1 MIKPAGRLFW
11 KCFLLIAIV
20 QICSDQAVHQ
30 WMTHRYSTESTTAD
44 DSRTPRAASNPDDAR
59 PPHAPPPRP
68 FVIPEIIDLV
78 ASLGCAALL
87 AWLLSKPISNLRSA
101 LSDAAGGNLDI
112 RVADRMGFGND
123 ELKDLG
129 AEFDRMMSRL
139 QTLINAQRRLL
150 HDVSHEI
157 RSPMARIQAA
167 VGLAHRQ
174 PDQALA
180 LMERIERECVRV
192 DRLVGEM
199 LALSRLQAGVDSRLT
214 EEFDVHELLADIVD
228 DAQFEASAKER
239 SISVRSEVHATLRGN
254 VDLLRRAVENVLR
267 NAIKYSKRG
276 SVINL
281 ETAAGTGGRSVVI
294 SVQDAGTGVPEAD
307 LENIFEPFFRS
318 AIHARKEGSG
328 LGLQIAKRVVQS
340 HGGTIMAQN
349 VATGGLRVNIE
360 LPLLN

>member
-1 MIKPAGRLFW
+1 MIKPVGRLFW

-20 QICSDQAVHQ
+20 QISSDQAVHQ
-30 WMTHRYSTESTTAD
+30 WLTHHYPSD
-44 DSRTPRAASNPDDAR
+44 AAANEASQ
-59 PPHAPPPRP
+59 PPPPKP
-68 FVIPEIIDLV
+68 FIIPEMIDVV

-129 AEFDRMMSRL
+129 AEFDNMISRL
-139 QTLINAQRRLL
+139 QTVITAQRQLL
-150 HDVSHEI
+150 YDVSHEI

-174 PDQALA
+174 PGQALA
-180 LMERIERECVRV
+180 LMGRIERECVRV
-192 DRLVGEM
+192 DRLVDEM
-199 LALSRLQAGVDSRLT
+199 LALSRLQAGVDNRLS

-239 SISVRSEVHATLRGN
+239 SISVRSEVHGTIRGN
-254 VDLLRRAVENVLR
+254 VYLLRRAVENVLR
-267 NAIKYSKRG
+267 NAIKYSKSG
-276 SVINL
+276 SVISL
-281 ETAAGTGGRSVVI
+281 ETAAGSEGRSVVI
-294 SVQDAGTGVPEAD
+294 SVQDAGTGVPESD

-318 AIHARKEGSG
+318 QIHARMEGSG

-340 HGGTIMAQN
+340 HGGTIRARN
-349 VATGGLRVNIE
+349 VPTGGLRVNIE
-360 LPLLN
+360 LPVLS

>member
-1 MIKPAGRLFW
+1 
-11 KCFLLIAIV
+11 LIAIV
-20 QICSDQAVHQ
+20 QICSDQAVHL
-30 WMTHRYSTESTTAD
+30 WITHHYRN
-44 DSRTPRAASNPDDAR
+44 DSEFNDASDTQKAGQPNHPSFN
-59 PPHAPPPRP
+59 PPPRP
-68 FVIPEIIDLV
+68 MVIPEMVDVV

-87 AWLLSKPISNLRSA
+87 AWLLSKPIRNLHSA

-112 RVADRMGFGND
+112 RVAERMGFGDD

-139 QTLINAQRRLL
+139 QALITAQRQLL

-174 PDQALA
+174 PDQALP
-180 LMERIERECVRV
+180 LIERIERECVRV
-192 DRLVGEM
+192 DRLVDEM
-199 LALSRLQAGVDSRLT
+199 LALSRLQAGVDNRLS
-214 EEFDVHELLADIVD
+214 EEFDVHELLADIID

-239 SISVRSEVHATLRGN
+239 SINVKSEVHGTIRGN
-254 VDLLRRAVENVLR
+254 VYLLRRAVENVLR
-267 NAIKYSKRG
+267 NAIKYSKSG
-276 SVINL
+276 SIIAL
-281 ETAAGTGGRSVVI
+281 ETAAGSEGRSVVI
-294 SVQDAGTGVPEAD
+294 SVQDAGTGVPESD

-318 AIHARKEGSG
+318 QIHARKEGSG
-328 LGLQIAKRVVQS
+328 LGLQIAKRVVES

-360 LPLLN
+360 LPLFC

>member
-1 MIKPAGRLFW
+1 MTRPVGRLFW

-20 QICSDQAVHQ
+20 QIVSDQAVHT
-30 WMTHRYSTESTTAD
+30 WVTHHYQPHVD
-44 DSRTPRAASNPDDAR
+44 YDSASNPGQSR
-59 PPHAPPPRP
+59 PPSFNPPLL
-68 FVIPEIIDLV
+68 VDVV

-87 AWLLSKPISNLRSA
+87 AWLLSKPIRNLHSA

-112 RVADRMGFGND
+112 RVADRMGFGAD

-129 AEFDRMMSRL
+129 TEFDRMMSRL
-139 QTLINAQRRLL
+139 QALITAQRRLL

-180 LMERIERECVRV
+180 LMLRIERECVRV

-199 LALSRLQAGVDSRLT
+199 LALSRLQAGVDNRLS
-214 EEFDVHELLADIVD
+214 EEFDVHELVADIVD

-239 SISVRSEVHATLRGN
+239 SISVKSEVHGTLRGN
-254 VDLLRRAVENVLR
+254 VDLLRRALENVLR
-267 NAIKYSKRG
+267 NAIKYSG
-276 SVINL
+276 LGTVITL
-281 ETAAGTGGRSVVI
+281 ETAAGSDGRSVVI
-294 SVQDAGTGVPEAD
+294 SVQDAGTGVPESD

-318 AIHARKEGSG
+318 PIHARQEGSG

-349 VATGGLRVNIE
+349 VPTGGLRVDIE
-360 LPLLN
+360 LPMLS

>member
-1 MIKPAGRLFW
+1 MIRPPGRLFW

-20 QICSDQAVHQ
+20 QIFSDQAVHQ
-30 WMTHRYSTESTTAD
+30 WIIHRNGADSAIQDAGQTT
-44 DSRTPRAASNPDDAR
+44 SRP
-59 PPHAPPPRP
+59 PPPRP
-68 FVIPEIIDLV
+68 FVIPEMIDVV

-87 AWLLSKPISNLRSA
+87 AWLLSKPISNLHAA

-112 RVADRMGFGND
+112 RVADRMGVGND

-129 AEFDRMMSRL
+129 IEFDHMMSRL
-139 QTLINAQRRLL
+139 QALITAQRRLL

-174 PDQALA
+174 PDQSLP

-199 LALSRLQAGVDSRLT
+199 LALSRLQAGVDSSLT
-214 EEFDVHELLADIVD
+214 EEFDVHELLSDIID
-228 DAQFEASAKER
+228 DAQFEATAKER
-239 SISVRSEVHATLRGN
+239 SVSAKSEVHGTLRGN

-267 NAIKYSKRG
+267 NAIKYSKPG
-276 SVINL
+276 SVITL
-281 ETAAGTGGRSVVI
+281 ETATASAGRSVVI
-294 SVQDAGTGVPEAD
+294 SVQDAGTGVPESD

-318 AIHARKEGSG
+318 PMHVRKEGSG
-328 LGLQIAKRVVQS
+328 LGLQIAKRVVES

-349 VATGGLRVNIE
+349 VPSGGLRVNIE
-360 LPLLN
+360 LPLLY